1 MVCLVGGFAVT
12 DGGAGTVDL
21 EYVGGW
27 TSPRT
32 WDIGG
37 SGCAIDCA
45 NDSHLAP
52 IVLYG

>member
-1 MVCLVGGFAVT
+1 MVCLVDGFAFKI
-12 DGGAGTVDL
+12 GGAGTVDL
-21 EYVGGW
+21 EYIDEW

-37 SGCAIDCA
+37 NGCAIGCA